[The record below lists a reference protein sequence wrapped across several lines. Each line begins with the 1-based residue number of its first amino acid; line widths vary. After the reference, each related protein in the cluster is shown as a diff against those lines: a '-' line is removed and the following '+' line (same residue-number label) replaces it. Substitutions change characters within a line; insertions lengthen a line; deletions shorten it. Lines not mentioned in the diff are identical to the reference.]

1 MDKLTEQ
8 RQKLVGCLS
17 KKVSNNIQK
26 TGEVIICDSGGYL
39 GYISPPRNNFSKQIA
54 GDITILNV
62 LEGLEIAKEAAFVLR
77 VMEDIRFIPKFSPPC
92 QTIETKT
99 FVRKIKPSTEIPVK
113 FSGFL
118 RPLKQPR

>member
-8 RQKLVGCLS
+8 RQKLVDCLS
-17 KKVSNNIQK
+17 RKVSNDVQK
-26 TGEVIICDSGGYL
+26 TEGVIICDFGGYL
-39 GYISPPRNNFSKQIA
+39 GYTSPPRNNFSKQIA
-54 GDITILNV
+54 GDIAILDV
-62 LEGLEIAKEAAFVLR
+62 LGGAEIAREATLVLR
-77 VMEDIRFIPKFSPPC
+77 AMKDIRFIPKFSPPC